1 MPRVTFENIVKTFGA
16 VKVIEGLD
24 LAIDHGE
31 FLVLL
36 GPSGCGKTTLLNL
49 LAGLLDLTS
58 GRLVIGDR
66 DVSNLDP
73 KDRGLAM
80 VFQSYALYPTKSVE
94 GNLRFGLS
102 ARHLDRAEADRRIA
116 WAAELLQITHLLKRR
131 PAELS
136 GGQRQRVAI
145 GRALVKQADVILFD
159 EPLSNLDA
167 KLRTEMRQEIKK
179 LHDTLRPTVVYVTHD
194 QVEAMTLATRIA
206 IMDKG
211 RVQQFGTPDEI
222 YHRPANLFVA
232 GFIGSPPM
240 NLITPEGPLTGAE
253 GTLLGL
259 RPEQFRF
266 DPHPG
271 DIALP
276 MTVTMIERAGSEA
289 HLVASLGRQ
298 SLTVKTD
305 PDRAATLMPGQSL
318 TLHFPPERLHRFD
331 SATGARL

>member
-1 MPRVTFENIVKTFGA
+1 MPRVAFENIVKHFGA
-16 VKVIEGLD
+16 VKVVEGLD

-58 GRLVIGDR
+58 GAIRIGDR
-66 DVSNLDP
+66 EVSRLDP

-94 GNLRFGLS
+94 GNLRFGIS
-102 ARHLDRAEADRRIA
+102 ARRLPREEADRRIH
-116 WAAELLQITHLLKRR
+116 WAADLLQITHLLKRR
-131 PAELS
+131 PSELS

-179 LHDTLRPTVVYVTHD
+179 LHDQLKPTVVYVTHD
-194 QVEAMTLATRIA
+194 QVEAMRLATRIA
-206 IMDKG
+206 VMNKG
-211 RVQQFGTPDEI
+211 QVQQFGTPDEI
-222 YHRPANLFVA
+222 YERPANLFVA

-240 NLITPEGPLTGAE
+240 NLLQPEGPLHGPP
-253 GTLLGL
+253 GSLIGL
-259 RPEQFRF
+259 RPEQFHF
-266 DPHPG
+266 EPQPG
-271 DIALP
+271 DLP
-276 MTVTMIERAGSEA
+276 LHATITMVERAGSEA
-289 HLVASLGRQ
+289 HLTARIGGQ

-305 PDRAATLMPGQSL
+305 PDRAATLRAGQSL
-318 TLHFPPERLHRFD
+318 TLHFPESRLHRFD
-331 SATGARL
+331 QVSGARL